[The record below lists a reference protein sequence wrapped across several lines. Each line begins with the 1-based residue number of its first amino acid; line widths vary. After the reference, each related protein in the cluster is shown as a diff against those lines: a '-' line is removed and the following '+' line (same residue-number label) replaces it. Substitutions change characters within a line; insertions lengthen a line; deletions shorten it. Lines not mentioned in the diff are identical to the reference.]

1 MVSGNQQLKNLSD
14 PRKPETHLV
23 DNNVQVYTRTD
34 KVMQMSV
41 FPDRRTLL
49 DTFLLSEDNVD
60 KLTVKLN
67 MDHGNILEN
76 AKRIKVVRSP
86 IYGTRAA
93 KTTAKNSPLPINTN
107 SNPR

>member
-1 MVSGNQQLKNLSD
+1 MVSGNEQLKNFGD

-60 KLTVKLN
+60 ILTVN

-107 SNPR
+107 STPR

>member
-1 MVSGNQQLKNLSD
+1 MVTSNSKNFGD

-60 KLTVKLN
+60 ILIVK
-67 MDHGNILEN
+67 MDHGKLVIF
-76 AKRIKVVRSP
+76 KKMP
-86 IYGTRAA
+86 KG
-93 KTTAKNSPLPINTN
+93 
-107 SNPR
+107 